1 MTVTITH
8 VYDDYGSAKNVVREL
23 ENAGFASDQ
32 VSVVGRKPSDQSGDE
47 SGEGTATGATL
58 GGVAG
63 AGAGLL
69 ASLGLIAI
77 PGIGPLVAAGVL
89 ATTLAGAATGA
100 VAGGILGALVDYGI
114 SKEEAPVYAESI
126 RRGGTLV
133 SVRAEEPRAN
143 QAELIMQRH
152 EPIDIKER
160 GRAYRDQGWQS
171 YDPNAPAY
179 SERERQEERDRY
191 RARGAKPL
199 QTERVRQ
206 RAHELWEQEG
216 RPEERQDEHW
226 ARACRE
232 IQREE
237 R

>member
-8 VYDDYGSAKNVVREL
+8 VYDNYGGAENAVREL
-23 ENAGFASDQ
+23 ESAGFTSDQ
-32 VSVVGRKPSDQSGDE
+32 VSVVRREPGGGSSEEGA
-47 SGEGTATGATL
+47 EGTAAGATL

-114 SKEEAPVYAESI
+114 SKEDAPVYAESI

-133 SVRAEEPRAN
+133 SVQAEEPRADE
-143 QAELIMQRH
+143 AELIMRRH
-152 EPIDIKER
+152 EPIDIEER
-160 GRAYRDQGWQS
+160 GRAYCERGRQS
-171 YDPNAPAY
+171 DDPNAPFY
-179 SERERQEERDRY
+179 SGKERQAERDRY
-191 RARGAKPL
+191 RPI
-199 QTERVRQ
+199 
-206 RAHELWEQEG
+206 H
-216 RPEERQDEHW
+216 
-226 ARACRE
+226 
-232 IQREE
+232 
-237 R
+237 

>member
-8 VYDDYGSAKNVVREL
+8 VYDDYGSAENVVREL
-23 ENAGFASDQ
+23 ERAGFTRDQ
-32 VSVVGRKPSDQSGDE
+32 ISVVGRKPADE
-47 SGEGTATGATL
+47 SGAENAEGAATGATL

-100 VAGGILGALVDYGI
+100 VAGGILGALVDYGV

-133 SVRAEEPRAN
+133 SVRAEDTRADD
-143 QAELIMQRH
+143 AELIMQRH
-152 EPIDIKER
+152 EPVDIEER
-160 GRAYRDQGWQS
+160 GRAYHEQGWQS
-171 YDPNAPAY
+171 YDPNAPFY
-179 SERERQEERDRY
+179 TEKERQEERDRY
-191 RARGAKPL
+191 RS
-199 QTERVRQ
+199 
-206 RAHELWEQEG
+206 
-216 RPEERQDEHW
+216 
-226 ARACRE
+226 
-232 IQREE
+232 IY
-237 R
+237 